1 MCLTSIN
8 EYDAADINA
17 KAYTDATTERCLA
30 LLLSHPDD
38 DDDDESSHEVF
49 KSNLAPL
56 AQNLGLTPAKAV
68 ECKES
73 ALKQVVK
80 TFLMQQ
86 QEKQPSSSTAD
97 LVRRAGDLLGLD
109 SSEFTEDGAT
119 DGGSGAVATDA
130 TTAEKLRRFS
140 GEVDTI
146 VSKFVDDTS
155 PRATAAAEL
164 ESAVKLFGG
173 RGTEA
178 VETVVEVVAGKA
190 VKAAKSALQFEEKN
204 DMVRRDYFVEQKI
217 ASHHQIADKVFTKEQ
232 LKQSSFY

>member
-38 DDDDESSHEVF
+38 DDDDDESSHEVF

-56 AQNLGLTPAKAV
+56 AQNLGLTPAKAL

-86 QEKQPSSSTAD
+86 QEKPSSSTAD
-97 LVRRAGDLLGLD
+97 LVRRAGEFLGLD
-109 SSEFTEDGAT
+109 SSEFTEDST
-119 DGGSGAVATDA
+119 RDGSGAVATDA

-164 ESAVKLFGG
+164 ESAVKLFGVW

-217 ASHHQIADKVFTKEQ
+217 ASHHQTADKVFTREQ